1 MLPELQQQIQ
11 SFLNDALTQIGQTN
25 QQDVS
30 SLPVARL
37 ERPKVA
43 EHGDL
48 ATNIA
53 MQLAKPWKMNP
64 KDLAQQ
70 LLIQLQGMPQTR
82 SVLEKLEIAGPGFI
96 NIRFTGAVKQAVV
109 QLILQQKNTYGVKK
123 LVDQDK
129 VLIEFVSAN
138 PTGPLHV
145 GHGRQAALGD
155 IVYIQLPKVG
165 SDVAADKVC
174 GEVESTK
181 SVSEIYAPIT
191 GKIVLINEK
200 LEANPEVI
208 NSDPYG
214 GGWIAEIEIS
224 TQTLQDQLLSA
235 QDYQNLTA

>member
-70 LLIQLQGMPQTR
+70 LLIQLQGMPQQT
-82 SVLEKLEIAGPGFI
+82 
-96 NIRFTGAVKQAVV
+96 Q
-109 QLILQQKNTYGVKK
+109 
-123 LVDQDK
+123 
-129 VLIEFVSAN
+129 
-138 PTGPLHV
+138 PLH
-145 GHGRQAALGD
+145 L
-155 IVYIQLPKVG
+155 Y
-165 SDVAADKVC
+165 SF
-174 GEVESTK
+174 
-181 SVSEIYAPIT
+181 
-191 GKIVLINEK
+191 
-200 LEANPEVI
+200 LEPVFR
-208 NSDPYG
+208 
-214 GGWIAEIEIS
+214 
-224 TQTLQDQLLSA
+224 
-235 QDYQNLTA
+235 